1 MITINADKLSD
12 GLYNIKNGQIFKYRA
27 KGGTVRT
34 YEMGEIV
41 RCKGCRH
48 RYMDGE
54 VTHYYWC
61 RLRDRPIDDADFCS
75 WGEERSE
82 E

>member
-27 KGGTVRT
+27 NGGTVRT

-41 RCKGCRH
+41 RCKNCKR

-54 VTHYYWC
+54 VTQYYWC
-61 RLRDRPIDDADFCS
+61 RLHDRPVDDTDYCS
-75 WGEERSE
+75 WAEERRE
-82 E
+82 P